1 MILVMSAVLS
11 GTALSIREFIKERDI
26 YERER
31 MAGLSAT
38 AYLFSKVI
46 VLSVI
51 SVHADAAGRRRR
63 RRRA

>member
-1 MILVMSAVLS
+1 MILVMSAVLT

-38 AYLFSKVI
+38 AYLFSKI
-46 VLSVI
+46 LVLSVI
-51 SVHADAAGRRRR
+51 SVLQVAAD
-63 RRRA
+63 RAWSAWPG